1 VIFWTARATLRAGA
15 ARDSTESA
23 EPDLP
28 EARSMKSIVTLT
40 LNPAI
45 DSSCQ
50 ADEVRPVHK
59 IRTFEERYDPGGGG
73 VNVARVIRELGGA
86 PMAVYLAGGL
96 TGQAFTHMI
105 DAIGLQHRAIPIR
118 GFTRVSHTVYE
129 RSSGQEYRFVPQ
141 GPEIHED
148 EWQACLRELEGVDF
162 DYLVASG
169 SLPKGVP
176 HDFYARIA
184 RMVSAQGARF
194 VVDTSGAALKQTL
207 EAGVYLVKPNLREL
221 ESVVGRSLPARA
233 EQEEAARQLV
243 ARGQAEIVTVSLG
256 ADGAL
261 LATTAGCQRLR
272 APKVKPRSAVGAGDS
287 FVGAMTLGLAQ
298 GRTPEDAFAV
308 AVATG
313 TATVLTMGTELCRRE
328 DVERIYRQ
336 IKAEQ
341 EMPAAA
347 AGH

>member
-1 VIFWTARATLRAGA
+1 
-15 ARDSTESA
+15 
-23 EPDLP
+23 
-28 EARSMKSIVTLT
+28 MKPIVTLT

-59 IRTFEERYDPGGGG
+59 VRTFEERYDPGGGG
-73 VNVARVIRELGGA
+73 INVARVIRELGGEA
-86 PMAVYLAGGL
+86 LAVYLAGGL
-96 TGQAFTHMI
+96 TGQAFTHMV
-105 DAIGLQHRAIPIR
+105 DAIGLQHRAIHIR
-118 GFTRVSHTVYE
+118 GYTRVSHTVYE

-141 GPEIHED
+141 GPEIHAD
-148 EWQACLRELEGVDF
+148 EWQACLRELEDLEF

-176 HDFYARIA
+176 DDFYARVA
-184 RMVSAQGARF
+184 RMVSEKAARF
-194 VVDTSGAALKQTL
+194 VLDSSGEALKRAL

-221 ESVVGRSLPARA
+221 ESVVGRSLRKPA
-233 EQEEAARQLV
+233 EQEEAASQLV
-243 ARGQAEIVTVSLG
+243 ACGRAEIVTVSLG

-261 LATTAGCQRLR
+261 LATGAGCRRLR

-287 FVGAMTLGLAQ
+287 FVGAMTLGLAE
-298 GRTPEDAFAV
+298 GRTPEDAFAR

-341 EMPAAA
+341 IAPVS
-347 AGH
+347 AGPH

>member
-1 VIFWTARATLRAGA
+1 
-15 ARDSTESA
+15 
-23 EPDLP
+23 
-28 EARSMKSIVTLT
+28 MKPIVTLT

-50 ADEVRPVHK
+50 ADEVRPILK
-59 IRTFEERYDPGGGG
+59 IRTTEERYDPGGGG
-73 VNVARVIRELGGA
+73 VNVARVIRELGGEA
-86 PMAVYLAGGL
+86 MAVYLAGGL
-96 TGQAFTHMI
+96 TGQALTQMI
-105 DAIGLQHRAIPIR
+105 EAIGLEHRAVPIR
-118 GFTRVSHTVYE
+118 GYTRVSHTVYE
-129 RSSGQEYRFVPQ
+129 RSSGKEYRFVPQ
-141 GPEIHED
+141 GPKIHEE
-148 EWQACLRELEGVDF
+148 EWQACLGQLEGLKF

-169 SLPKGVP
+169 SLPRGVP
-176 HDFYARIA
+176 DDFYARIA
-184 RMVSAQGARF
+184 QMASARGARF
-194 VVDTSGAALKQTL
+194 VLDTSGAALKRSL

-221 ESVVGRSLPARA
+221 ESVVGRSLRRPA
-233 EQEEAARQLV
+233 EQEAAARELV

-261 LATTAGCQRLR
+261 LGTAAGCLRLR

-298 GRTPEDAFAV
+298 GRPPEDAFAL

-328 DVERIYRQ
+328 DVLRIYRQ

-341 EMPAAA
+341 IVPATA
-347 AGH
+347 AGR

>member
-1 VIFWTARATLRAGA
+1 
-15 ARDSTESA
+15 
-23 EPDLP
+23 
-28 EARSMKSIVTLT
+28 MKPIVTLT

-50 ADEVRPVHK
+50 ADQVHPVHK

-73 VNVARVIRELGGA
+73 VNVARVIRELGGDA
-86 PMAVYLAGGL
+86 IAVYLAGGL

-105 DAIGLQHRAIPIR
+105 DAIGLQRRAVPVR
-118 GFTRVSHTVYE
+118 GYTRVSHTVYE

-148 EWQACLRELEGVDF
+148 EWQACLRELEDLDF

-176 HDFYARIA
+176 DDFYARIA
-184 RMVSAQGARF
+184 QMVSARGARF

-207 EAGVYLVKPNLREL
+207 EAGVFLVKPNLREL
-221 ESVVGRSLPARA
+221 ESVVGRPLREPA

-243 ARGQAEIVTVSLG
+243 DRGRAEIVTVSLG

-261 LATTAGCQRLR
+261 LATGAGCRRLR
-272 APKVKPRSAVGAGDS
+272 APRVKPRSAVGAGDS

-298 GRTPEDAFAV
+298 GRTPEDAFAL

-336 IKAEQ
+336 IRAEQ
-341 EMPAAA
+341 VAPAM
-347 AGH
+347 AGPQ

>member
-1 VIFWTARATLRAGA
+1 
-15 ARDSTESA
+15 
-23 EPDLP
+23 
-28 EARSMKSIVTLT
+28 MKPIVTLT

-50 ADEVRPVHK
+50 ADEVHPVHK

-73 VNVARVIRELGGA
+73 VNVARVIRELGGEA
-86 PMAVYLAGGL
+86 MAVYLAGGL
-96 TGQAFTHMI
+96 TGQAFTHMV
-105 DAIGLQHRAIPIR
+105 DAIGLQHCAIAIR
-118 GFTRVSHTVYE
+118 GYTRVSHTVYE

-148 EWQACLRELEGVDF
+148 EWQASLRELEDLEF

-176 HDFYARIA
+176 DDFYAGIA
-184 RMVSAQGARF
+184 QMVSARGARF

-207 EAGVYLVKPNLREL
+207 EAGLFLVKPNLREL
-221 ESVVGRSLPARA
+221 ESVVGRSLRQPA
-233 EQEEAARQLV
+233 EQEAAARQLV
-243 ARGQAEIVTVSLG
+243 ARGRAEIVTVSLG

-261 LATTAGCQRLR
+261 LATADRCRRLR

-298 GRTPEDAFAV
+298 GRTPEDAFAL

-336 IKAEQ
+336 IRAEQ
-341 EMPAAA
+341 MAPATAP
-347 AGH
+347 GP